1 VFVAAA
7 ANMLYVAD
15 NFFKKYF

>member
-15 NFFKKYF
+15 NFKKKYF